1 MQVPP
6 EALAEAGFELQ
17 PGGRIAC
24 QYCTTELP
32 AAPAGLEAWVA
43 HRRRAPGCPLVAA
56 RDGRAPWPESEARAA
71 PEHLA
76 QGMLLGSRPPLPLP
90 RATAH
95 AAGNHILFPSLLPHP
110 SSVLPKQR
118 TISPFPPPSPIFFC
132 PD

>member
-71 PEHLA
+71 PEPPP
-76 QGMLLGSRPPLPLP
+76 PPLPP
-90 RATAH
+90 VQSGH
-95 AAGNHILFPSLLPHP
+95 V
-110 SSVLPKQR
+110 SS
-118 TISPFPPPSPIFFC
+118 IPPY
-132 PD
+132 